1 MAASGSSAFVCLG
14 ERNSVNV
21 LFDEQGGRVIEV
33 HVKQDATVKMFKKQC
48 LTCPL
53 HFRRGHEHS
62 HEHSHNFEHG

>member
-33 HVKQDATVKMFKKQC
+33 HVKQDATVN
-48 LTCPL
+48 
-53 HFRRGHEHS
+53 G
-62 HEHSHNFEHG
+62 